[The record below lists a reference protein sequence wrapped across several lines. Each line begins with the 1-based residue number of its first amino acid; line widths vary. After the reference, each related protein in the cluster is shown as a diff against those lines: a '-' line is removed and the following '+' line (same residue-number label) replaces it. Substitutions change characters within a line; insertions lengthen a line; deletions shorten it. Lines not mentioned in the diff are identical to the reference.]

1 MKAGV
6 TAEKFE
12 PGVIHWMFLVSG
24 LLGLFFLFLGFRGL
38 NEPDEGRYANIA
50 QEMLEGE
57 HSWLDPQMSDLG
69 HYDKPPVIYWVAAGF
84 FRIFGMN
91 EWAARLPSVLGA
103 VCALIGLGW
112 TAWRLY
118 GNRCAWWSVLMAGTM
133 VHIWVMA
140 RMLTPDM
147 LLAGWCSL
155 AVGAWAETRHRNGA
169 WGPWVAQ
176 LLFWTLGWWTKA
188 SPMLI
193 PLLGLGLYTCFWGGP
208 RERQALKLMILV
220 PLILV
225 LGSPWFLYI
234 VKIHPELKEFFLHR
248 EMAGRI
254 TGHVDGRHGP
264 VYFYFLTS
272 LVSWLPWWPLALVSA
287 IARLRETGW
296 RMPRLRKNGWVA
308 SPEVIIVVTG
318 LLVFSLISSKLQTYT
333 LTLAP
338 WVALVFA
345 RVWLLRPV
353 VSLRAVAVL
362 AGSMVVLYTSAS
374 LMAPRMETSL
384 GRNSS
389 LKQVS
394 RYLQS
399 HGAVSVHSDRYWPGL
414 EFYWDE
420 DVTYHGVK
428 APMEIASDAGKQA
441 RHFESPPGWAS
452 EPDAW
457 FIHFRKQEGSPF
469 RAWLDD
475 PEVEK
480 VQMGD
485 FIVGRLAAPTR

>member
-1 MKAGV
+1 
-6 TAEKFE
+6 
-12 PGVIHWMFLVSG
+12 
-24 LLGLFFLFLGFRGL
+24 
-38 NEPDEGRYANIA
+38 
-50 QEMLEGE
+50 
-57 HSWLDPQMSDLG
+57 
-69 HYDKPPVIYWVAAGF
+69 
-84 FRIFGMN
+84 
-91 EWAARLPSVLGA
+91 
-103 VCALIGLGW
+103 
-112 TAWRLY
+112 
-118 GNRCAWWSVLMAGTM
+118 
-133 VHIWVMA
+133 
-140 RMLTPDM
+140 
-147 LLAGWCSL
+147 
-155 AVGAWAETRHRNGA
+155 
-169 WGPWVAQ
+169 
-176 LLFWTLGWWTKA
+176 
-188 SPMLI
+188 
-193 PLLGLGLYTCFWGGP
+193 
-208 RERQALKLMILV
+208 
-220 PLILV
+220 
-225 LGSPWFLYI
+225 
-234 VKIHPELKEFFLHR
+234 
-248 EMAGRI
+248 
-254 TGHVDGRHGP
+254 
-264 VYFYFLTS
+264 
-272 LVSWLPWWPLALVSA
+272 
-287 IARLRETGW
+287 
-296 RMPRLRKNGWVA
+296 
-308 SPEVIIVVTG
+308 
-318 LLVFSLISSKLQTYT
+318 LLVFSIISSKLQTYT

-480 VQMGD
+480 IQMGD
-485 FIVGRLAAPTR
+485 FIVGRLAAPTK